1 MKVKWTASVLLAF
14 GAAILLIQPALGRD
28 FPTKPIELLCPY
40 AAGGSLD
47 IVSRLVADLAPKY
60 LGQPMVVVNKL
71 GAGGSVAAG
80 DVISSKPDGYK
91 MVMLANIF
99 FATTVKMQKVP
110 FDPNLLTP
118 IANLYEYKLGLVTR
132 TDSPWKTLPELLD
145 YAKKNPGKLR
155 VAYGPRGISL
165 HLNGLL
171 IFKKAGAEVIEV
183 FYKGGT
189 PEQLPALLGGHVDVS
204 ASPYGSTKEQ
214 VLAGKM
220 KYLVVFSDRRYSD
233 MPGVPTAGELGFPE
247 AAKLLTVNGLYAHRD
262 TPESIRKTL
271 FDALKKISEDPE
283 FRKGIETM
291 GDEARFGGPDFV
303 REAIRQAEEVGVP
316 ILKDLGLYVGK

>member
-1 MKVKWTASVLLAF
+1 MRVKSTAYILFILCVLTVLS
-14 GAAILLIQPALGRD
+14 QPALGKD

-40 AAGGSLD
+40 APGGSLD

-60 LGQPMVVVNKL
+60 LGQPFVVVNKV

-91 MVMLANIF
+91 LVMLANIF

-110 FDPNLLTP
+110 FDPGHLTP
-118 IANLYEYKLGLVTR
+118 IANLYEYKLGLVVR
-132 TDSPWKTLPELLD
+132 SDSPWKTLNDLLD

-171 IFKKAGAEVIEV
+171 IFKKAGADVIEV

-204 ASPYGSTKEQ
+204 ASPYGSTKEH
-214 VLAGKM
+214 VLGGKLR
-220 KYLVVFSDRRYSD
+220 YLVVFSDRRYND
-233 MPGVPTAGELGFPE
+233 LPGVPTAGELGFPE
-247 AAKLLTVNGLYAHRD
+247 AGKLLTVNGLYAHKD
-262 TPESIRKTL
+262 TPESIKKTL
-271 FDALKKISEDPE
+271 LDAFKKVSEDPE
-283 FRKGIETM
+283 FKKGIETM
-291 GDEARFGGPDFV
+291 GDEPRFGGPEFIK
-303 REAIRQAEEVGVP
+303 EAVRQAEEVGVP
-316 ILKDLGLYVGK
+316 ILKELGLYVGK